1 MTYII
6 LSLVF
11 LLLGFIAGVLVKR
24 HNIDKV
30 TRVLTEAQMLKEK
43 GKALL
48 DSFKSK

>member
-6 LSLVF
+6 LSLVS

-24 HNIDKV
+24 RNIDKV

-48 DSFKSK
+48 DSLKNK

>member
-6 LSLVF
+6 LSVLCLLAGF
-11 LLLGFIAGVLVKR
+11 LAGVLVKR

-30 TRVLTEAQMLKEK
+30 SRVLTEAQMLKEK

-48 DSFKSK
+48 DSLKNK

>member
-24 HNIDKV
+24 RNIDRV

-48 DSFKSK
+48 DSLKNK